1 VRCLSPPLVLLVYA
15 ALLFFGVIQR
25 SDLSVIILLVCEA
38 IAIVLYVWGT
48 RVKLRRMREDIASR

>member
-1 VRCLSPPLVLLVYA
+1 VLLVYA